1 MIQQHLYDAANTSTE
16 DQLSL
21 LLSLS
26 MSPTWDPE
34 NCRLPNTRIIKPM
47 SPVSEC
53 SFYCSLFIIVFKTES
68 PVSWRGRLH
77 TQSVAQ
83 QFWSVC
89 MWVCLYLCV
98 WGLLEL
104 FLKHRLHLS
113 DYATFPFDFHK
124 LFTAH
129 RLCKEMGSWMC
140 VCSLDP
146 VRVFYMLYFVCRN
159 CWLEGSL

>member
-26 MSPTWDPE
+26 MSPTRDPE

-83 QFWSVC
+83 LTVLIRVHASVFVP
-89 MWVCLYLCV
+89 VCVRIVRAVSEAQTPLV
-98 WGLLEL
+98 
-104 FLKHRLHLS
+104 
-113 DYATFPFDFHK
+113 
-124 LFTAH
+124 
-129 RLCKEMGSWMC
+129 RLCHISI
-140 VCSLDP
+140 
-146 VRVFYMLYFVCRN
+146 
-159 CWLEGSL
+159 